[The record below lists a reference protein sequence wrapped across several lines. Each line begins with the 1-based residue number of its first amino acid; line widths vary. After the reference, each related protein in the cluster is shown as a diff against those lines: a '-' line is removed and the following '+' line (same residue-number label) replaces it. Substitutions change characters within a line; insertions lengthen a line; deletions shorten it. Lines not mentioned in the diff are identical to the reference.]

1 MLDFEKAYDRLEW
14 SFLESPMAK
23 MGFSQKWI
31 KGVSSLYSC
40 ATSKVMIVGEKG
52 LAFKLTRSVRQG
64 CPMEPY
70 LFLFFTEALSA
81 YLAADFVGLK
91 GLQISPVK
99 QLLNAKFVDDT
110 TMYVDGSLDT
120 LLKVEKH

>member
-1 MLDFEKAYDRLEW
+1 MGYD
-14 SFLESPMAK
+14 
-23 MGFSQKWI
+23 GGG
-31 KGVSSLYSC
+31 KGP
-40 ATSKVMIVGEKG
+40 AI
-52 LAFKLTRSVRQG
+52 KLTRSVRKG
-64 CPMEPY
+64 CPMAPY
-70 LFLFFTEALSA
+70 LFLFFVEALSA
-81 YLAADFVGLK
+81 YLAADSVGLK